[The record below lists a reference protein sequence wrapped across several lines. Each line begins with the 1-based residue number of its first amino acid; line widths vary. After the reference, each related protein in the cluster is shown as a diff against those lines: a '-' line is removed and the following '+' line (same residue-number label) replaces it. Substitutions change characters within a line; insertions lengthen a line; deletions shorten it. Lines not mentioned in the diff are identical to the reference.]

1 MKSALLKNQ
10 LLDQIQIQE
19 IQSVISQKVLKSIPD
34 KSIEMIVRNIIF
46 NPHNMIDWDAAIG
59 AVYKYMPEIGMDE
72 V

>member
-1 MKSALLKNQ
+1 MKSTLLKNQ
-10 LLDQIQIQE
+10 QLGQITIQE

-34 KSIEMIVRNIIF
+34 KSIEMIIRNIIF
-46 NPHNMIDWDAAIG
+46 NPHNLIDWDAAIG

>member
-34 KSIEMIVRNIIF
+34 KSIEMIIRNIIF
-46 NPHNMIDWDAAIG
+46 NPHNLIDWDEAIG
-59 AVYKYMPEIGMDE
+59 AVYKHMPEIGMDE